1 MYTSHLLYTFIQPE
15 GHSGCFHVLAIA
27 NSTAMNT
34 GVCVSFQIR
43 ASDFSGYMPGSRIAD
58 SYDNSFSF
66 FFFVVFQGISMLFS
80 IVAVPT

>member
-1 MYTSHLLYTFIQPE
+1 MYISHLLYTFIQPE
-15 GHSGCFHVLAIA
+15 GHSGCFHVLAII

-58 SYDNSFSF
+58 SYNSFSF
-66 FFFVVFQGISMLFS
+66 FL
-80 IVAVPT
+80 